1 MSALLDTLKFRPDA
15 FQGSTT
21 NDDPGTEGK
30 FGIPRFNGDPMMLP
44 EYTYRVKTRMEKE
57 SKMTK
62 EEVDKL
68 GPLGLRL
75 IEGLRGPALRIVQQL
90 DVQVL
95 GGTDG
100 PKKILEVFHA
110 NLRPRKTQEARELYT
125 VGAREGGPMSRQ
137 STESMSSYVS
147 RRRAWWAALRSLDD
161 SLKVPEAILAEQV
174 LTNSGISYDQ
184 QLMVRTMLQGKLTV
198 ESVSEEL
205 VAQHPQLHERERFSR
220 HSKSGGKG
228 WKSRS
233 KSGGYRGF
241 HGGFHAEMI
250 DDEAWEWTSQ
260 TPTGFSAM
268 DDGEWDYVDDEL
280 YTGGAGYVSE
290 YDMTEETDDEAFLV
304 MNFAL
309 LSESGFDMN
318 NEEACALAAESL
330 QLENEAYMLRTQGK
344 GKGHGGFQQQR
355 QFDISGQVSFQ
366 ERKARLAQLK
376 AKTECRRC
384 GMKGHWS
391 GDAACPKG
399 PRKGS
404 NSPKKGSSHSST
416 SSKSG
421 SKGKSSNNKPRVVYF
436 SMTNTDPGPKE
447 GYGLMAL
454 ESTGACIP
462 PPSSLDAAGV
472 TTSGTTG
479 TSSSTS
485 PMSLAQAPISMLS
498 SISTEEMR
506 QAQRMREAAKDKVKN
521 VRGGIQP
528 QDLQDLQQAHDTL
541 RSLLSASSGSV
552 VENAM
557 TALAVMEVDEEGPS
571 PGQSEGP
578 VSTHSDVLAKVIPNR
593 FAPFGSPGRIA
604 YLDSF
609 LENVVMEHPSWRLA
623 FNERWWEFH
632 PGHPMFCESDRQ
644 QIRQF
649 QELAA
654 RGEPQFPQDGN
665 MLALQDQTTT
675 INQSSGSTLISETTP
690 TQLQHQPIQQPLSG
704 QQQPSSVPLAN
715 PSSTTTGCRHLN
727 VTRKGT
733 NKYYD
738 ITTCLDCH
746 EVIKREKKPTVDT
759 PGISTTSTSTRVDPK
774 ACPHDRVTW
783 RGSNG
788 VVWKHTCLD
797 CGSVKQGRVGSQSRP
812 QQSQAP
818 TGAASVISPG
828 QTLKIGQMQE
838 IFRTGVSSRSTS
850 DLGCCYGWCDYDFN
864 TTRFD
869 WLPASVS

>member
-1 MSALLDTLKFRPDA
+1 
-15 FQGSTT
+15 
-21 NDDPGTEGK
+21 
-30 FGIPRFNGDPMMLP
+30 MMLP

-57 SKMTK
+57 SKMSK

-75 IEGLRGPALRIVQQL
+75 IEGLRGPALRMVQQL

-110 NLRPRKTQEARELYT
+110 NLRPRN
-125 VGAREGGPMSRQ
+125 
-137 STESMSSYVS
+137 
-147 RRRAWWAALRSLDD
+147 SLDD

-220 HSKSGGKG
+220 QSKGGGKG

-233 KSGGYRGF
+233 KSGGYRSF
-241 HGGFHAEMI
+241 HGGFHAETV
-250 DDEAWEWTSQ
+250 DDEAWEWSSQ
-260 TPTGFSAM
+260 TPTGFSAV

-391 GDAACPKG
+391 GDAACPKA
-399 PRKGS
+399 PRRGS
-404 NSPKKGSSHSST
+404 NSPKKGSHHSSP

-447 GYGLMAL
+447 GCGLMAL
-454 ESTGACIP
+454 EFTGACIP

-479 TSSSTS
+479 TSSSAS
-485 PMSLAQAPISMLS
+485 PKSLAHAPISMLS

-506 QAQRMREAAKDKVKN
+506 QAQQMREAAKDKVKN
-521 VRGGIQP
+521 VRDGIQP
-528 QDLQDLQQAHDTL
+528 QDLRDLQQAHDTL
-541 RSLLSASSGSV
+541 SNLLSASSGSV

-557 TALAVMEVDEEGPS
+557 NALAVMEVDEEGPS
-571 PGQSEGP
+571 PDRSEGP
-578 VSTHSDVLAKVIPNR
+578 IPTHSDVLAKVIPNR
-593 FAPFGSPGRIA
+593 LDRLVALPTWA
-604 YLDSF
+604 YLDSL

-632 PGHPMFCESDRQ
+632 PGHPICSVNRIVNRFDNFRNLPHEESRNSLMMATCW
-644 QIRQF
+644 RCKT
-649 QELAA
+649 
-654 RGEPQFPQDGN
+654 RP
-665 MLALQDQTTT
+665 
-675 INQSSGSTLISETTP
+675 
-690 TQLQHQPIQQPLSG
+690 PLSINH
-704 QQQPSSVPLAN
+704 QAQP
-715 PSSTTTGCRHLN
+715 
-727 VTRKGT
+727 
-733 NKYYD
+733 
-738 ITTCLDCH
+738 
-746 EVIKREKKPTVDT
+746 
-759 PGISTTSTSTRVDPK
+759 
-774 ACPHDRVTW
+774 
-783 RGSNG
+783 
-788 VVWKHTCLD
+788 
-797 CGSVKQGRVGSQSRP
+797 
-812 QQSQAP
+812 
-818 TGAASVISPG
+818 
-828 QTLKIGQMQE
+828 
-838 IFRTGVSSRSTS
+838 
-850 DLGCCYGWCDYDFN
+850 
-864 TTRFD
+864 
-869 WLPASVS
+869 